1 MIESRNTY
9 FESRESKIT
18 DFNLEILVDKNILA
32 LNITMHNS
40 KSMHVVINL
49 SSLEG
54 NIQSFLYR

>member
-9 FESRESKIT
+9 FESRESKIA

>member
-9 FESRESKIT
+9 FESREYKIA

-40 KSMHVVINL
+40 KSMHVVIDL

>member
-9 FESRESKIT
+9 FESRESKIA

-40 KSMHVVINL
+40 KSMHIIVYYRCLQGYIN
-49 SSLEG
+49 SSL
-54 NIQSFLYR
+54 

>member
-40 KSMHVVINL
+40 KSMHVVIDL